1 MTLKSGCLHSV
12 SLARFHL
19 GKFFFCF
26 FLGELFRD
34 HKDADFSVISLLIV
48 GTYRLGGNCCLG

>member
-19 GKFFFCF
+19 GKFF